1 MNINRNKQ
9 TLGGPKHLLG
19 IGLDCDDGH
28 KRITTSEDFSIFGGS
43 DETHSKMS
51 ETFIKTSEQLSAQ
64 RKSIVEVS
72 TEELAELLDK
82 NTPH

>member
-1 MNINRNKQ
+1 MNTDRNLHKNNVQ
-9 TLGGPKHLLG
+9 KHLLG

-51 ETFIKTSEQLSAQ
+51 ETFIKTSEQLLSK
-64 RKSIVEVS
+64 RKSIDEVS
-72 TEELAELLDK
+72 TEELAELLVK

>member
-1 MNINRNKQ
+1 MNSGRKKQ
-9 TLGGPKHLLG
+9 TGNESKHLFG

-43 DETHSKMS
+43 DETHLIIS
-51 ETFIKTSEQLSAQ
+51 ETFIKTSEQLSAM
-64 RKSIVEVS
+64 RKSIDEVT
-72 TEELAELLDK
+72 TEQLAELLDK